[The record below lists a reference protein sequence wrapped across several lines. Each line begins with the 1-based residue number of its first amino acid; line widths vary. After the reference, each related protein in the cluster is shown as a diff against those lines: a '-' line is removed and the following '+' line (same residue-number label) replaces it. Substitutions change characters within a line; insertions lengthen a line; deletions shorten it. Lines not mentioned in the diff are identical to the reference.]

1 MTLSQLSLGDDQS
14 PTGRT
19 TIAAE
24 LRNTLQ
30 GSVWGDGDEGYDQAR
45 TVWNGAVDHR
55 PAVVARCAHAD
66 DVRTALAAA
75 RRHQLPISV
84 RGGGHD
90 WAGRAIRDGGVVI
103 DLSAM
108 RAIRVD
114 PQAAVA
120 HIQGGVL
127 AGELLDAAAAHG
139 LATAAGAVRGV
150 GMMGMTMAGGYGG
163 LIGRFG
169 LALDNLLSAEVVLA
183 DGSRLVAGP
192 DGDNDLWWALRGGGG
207 NFGVV
212 TSARFQLHPLGPVIG
227 GMVMYPFEQARQ
239 VLRGYREIIAAAPD
253 ELTVMAGFLT
263 GPGGAPVV
271 FVAPTWSGD
280 LDAGATAVAPLT
292 RLGTPVMSALQT
304 MPYPQLLRM
313 FEAGSAAGNQ
323 YALGTHWLPELTDE
337 AITALAEGAA
347 TRSSPLSL
355 LAVHQFHGAATRVS
369 SDATAFAVRQPHLLA
384 EVIAAWPPT
393 DEAEQHLAWI
403 GDATSALAPQS
414 IPGGYPNILGP
425 ADSTRTSLGFS
436 ANVGRLRS
444 AKRRYDPDNAF
455 TAIAALTS

>member
-1 MTLSQLSLGDDQS
+1 M
-14 PTGRT
+14 
-19 TIAAE
+19 
-24 LRNTLQ
+24 
-30 GSVWGDGDEGYDQAR
+30 
-45 TVWNGAVDHR
+45 
-55 PAVVARCAHAD
+55 
-66 DVRTALAAA
+66 
-75 RRHQLPISV
+75 
-84 RGGGHD
+84 
-90 WAGRAIRDGGVVI
+90 VI

-108 RAIRVD
+108 RAVRVD

-120 HIQGGVL
+120 HIEGGVL
-127 AGELLDAAAAHG
+127 AGELLDAAATHG
-139 LATAAGAVRGV
+139 LATAAGAIRGV
-150 GMMGMTMAGGYGG
+150 GMIGMTMAGGYGG

-183 DGSRLVAGP
+183 DGSRVVAGP

-227 GMVMYPFEQARQ
+227 GMVMYPIAQANQ

-280 LDAGATAVAPLT
+280 VDAGETAVAPLT

-323 YALGTHWLPELTDE
+323 YALGTHWLPELSDE

-355 LAVHQFHGAATRVS
+355 IAVHQFHGAATRVS

-393 DEAEQHLAWI
+393 DEAERHLAWI
-403 GDATSALAPQS
+403 GDVNIRVGGPIDPRRLSEHPRPRGLQANRARFRRQRRPAPRRQATLRPGRHVHRHRRTDFLTTSGTGTTTTTTLRCGEESARDEARPMLLPERRRHGHQRRGAP
-414 IPGGYPNILGP
+414 
-425 ADSTRTSLGFS
+425 
-436 ANVGRLRS
+436 
-444 AKRRYDPDNAF
+444 
-455 TAIAALTS
+455 